1 MAKAATLDIRTWPG
15 LKVQNGGYFMSR
27 GRGIH
32 PRRVIQSYELIFVNR
47 GEMHIRELK
56 TDFVVREGQTLI
68 LWPDRLHEG
77 TQPFPPDLGFYW
89 IHFELK
95 PAPAARGAAG
105 SVGTLHIPQ
114 LATLERPSRMEE
126 VFRRYLED
134 QEAGR
139 FGPIQKSLYM
149 TWMLAE
155 ISERAPAPREE
166 QAVEDLPRFAT
177 RIDQHLKTHFHE
189 RIRTATV
196 AKALQSNPDYLGRV
210 YARAYG
216 VSVTEAIHQYRLK
229 HARSLLLDSDARI
242 SEVAY
247 DCGFSDE
254 GYFRRVFRRAE
265 GMTPSEYRK
274 LHGRMHVNT
283 Q

>member
-1 MAKAATLDIRTWPG
+1 MAKATTLDLQIWPG
-15 LKVQNGGYFMSR
+15 LIVQNGGYFSSR
-27 GRGIH
+27 GRGMH

-47 GEMHIRELK
+47 GEMHIREMD
-56 TDFVVREGQTLI
+56 TDFVVRAGQTLI
-68 LWPDRLHEG
+68 LWPGRLHEG
-77 TQPFPPDLGFYW
+77 TRPFPPDLGFYW
-89 IHFELK
+89 IHFELR
-95 PAPAARGAAG
+95 PAPCSGSRKKGAG
-105 SVGTLHIPQ
+105 VLRVPQ
-114 LATLERPSRMEE
+114 FATLERPSRMEE

-139 FGPIQKSLYM
+139 AGCMQNSLYM
-149 TWMLAE
+149 LWMLAE
-155 ISERAPAPREE
+155 ISDRAPAPKE
-166 QAVEDLPRFAT
+166 QTTTELPRFAT
-177 RIDQHLKTHFHE
+177 RIDQYIKTHFHE
-189 RIRTATV
+189 QIRTATV
-196 AKALQSNPDYLGRV
+196 AKTLQSNPDYLGRV

-216 VSVTEAIHQYRLK
+216 ISVTEAIQQYRLK

-242 SEVAY
+242 SEIAY

-265 GMTPSEYRK
+265 GMTPSEYRE